1 MSKEIV
7 INTDSEKTRIAI
19 VENGSLAELFIETE
33 EYERTI
39 GNIFLGRIRRI
50 MPSIQAA
57 FVDVGQKQ
65 DAFLHYS
72 DLADNLADWLRFVQE
87 DNPRIGDFSP
97 QQIQRAKGRRRRR
110 PQHGRHRTQ
119 HADSDDGDASGDD
132 ERGRSRTDARTRGRR
147 RSAQRRRGS
156 GGQKESAEARPAS
169 STSGRSDGDLP
180 PSALLKKDLSILV
193 KISKEPIA
201 QKGSRIT
208 TDISLAGRF
217 LVLVPMASYVAVSK
231 KISSFKERRRLRAL
245 ARMLVPE
252 GFGVIVRTVADGQNA
267 KTLDTDLRLLI
278 DRWRK
283 IEKRLHEK
291 PKPPAV
297 VHQDVN
303 MVSSIIRD
311 LFSDNYERIL
321 IDSPRLF
328 KNVKSYVQAVAP
340 DMVDL
345 VRLHESSEPVFRTA
359 GIDKKVAEAFEM
371 RVNMPSG
378 GYLFFEQT
386 EAMHV
391 IDVNSGRA
399 GRGMSQEDSSL
410 KVNLEAARI
419 IARQIRIRD
428 LGGIIVV
435 DFIDMR
441 DERSRRK
448 VLEELKKEFRRD
460 RAVTKLLPMS
470 DFGLIQITR
479 QRLRPSITTTFGDSS
494 AGTNGKGVPAD
505 TETTDRTPVAAPTLP
520 KPVRSADAGT
530 TLTPD
535 QLIHALDEW
544 IRGYRA
550 SGRKGE
556 VRLQV
561 HPFVAAFLNRRVPGQ
576 TTRWFIRFMQRVRI
590 ESVPTIDPLAYRFLD
605 GETGNDVTILPKPA
619 VKSDEADRSGG
630 TTGRD
635 SARASDNRRS
645 DAGGRGGRQG
655 GGRGGSTRSGGG
667 RSQSSRSGG
676 GRGDSS
682 RSGGGRP
689 DQRRPEGSSERERDG
704 NRRRGGSGGESRPKD
719 GAPGAKRGD
728 SGRKDGESGSSRGDS
743 QPRNQRRSGGA
754 DRTGAP
760 ESTSRQGASDT
771 DPKAEQKNGEGAS
784 QRRSGRRRGSRG
796 GRGRS
801 KRGSSGDGKGQSG
814 DGSSG
819 GSDSGSGN

>member
-7 INTDSEKTRIAI
+7 INTDSQKTRIAI

-87 DNPRIGDFSP
+87 SNPRIGEFTP
-97 QQIQRAKGRRRRR
+97 QQIHRAKGRKRRR
-110 PQHGRHRTQ
+110 PQHDRRRVQ
-119 HADSDDGDASGDD
+119 HADREEGDASV
-132 ERGRSRTDARTRGRR
+132 EEEKARPLPDARARGRR

-156 GGQKESAEARPAS
+156 GGQKESPEAAPVPFKS
-169 STSGRSDGDLP
+169 SRSNGDLP
-180 PSALLKKDLSILV
+180 PSALLRKDQPILV

-201 QKGSRIT
+201 AKGSRIT

-217 LVLVPMASYVAVSK
+217 LVLVPMADYVAVSK

-283 IEKRLHEK
+283 IEKRLAEK
-291 PKPPAV
+291 PVPPAV
-297 VHQDVN
+297 VHHDVN

-340 DMVDL
+340 DMVGA
-345 VRLHESSEPVFRTA
+345 VKLHESQEPVFRTA
-359 GIDKKVAEAFEM
+359 GIDKKVAEAFEK

-399 GRGMSQEDSSL
+399 GKGMSQEDSSL

-448 VLEELKKEFRRD
+448 VLEELKREFRRD

-479 QRLRPSITTTFGDSS
+479 QRLRPSITTTFADSQG
-494 AGTNGKGVPAD
+494 GTNGEGVPA
-505 TETTDRTPVAAPTLP
+505 EVEPPRQVPSARPEP
-520 KPVRSADAGT
+520 PRPVRSAGT
-530 TLTPD
+530 GSTLTPD
-535 QLIHALDEW
+535 ELIHALDEW
-544 IRGYRA
+544 IRAYRG
-550 SGRKGE
+550 SGRKEE

-590 ESVPTIDPLAYRFLD
+590 ESVPTMDPLAYRFLD
-605 GETGNDVTILPKPA
+605 RKSGNDLTVLPKSEA
-619 VKSDEADRSGG
+619 VAGDSGTAPSAGSGEREPSRSRGQRRSGG
-630 TTGRD
+630 
-635 SARASDNRRS
+635 
-645 DAGGRGGRQG
+645 GGRGGR
-655 GGRGGSTRSGGG
+655 
-667 RSQSSRSGG
+667 
-676 GRGDSS
+676 
-682 RSGGGRP
+682 
-689 DQRRPEGSSERERDG
+689 RD
-704 NRRRGGSGGESRPKD
+704 E
-719 GAPGAKRGD
+719 ARGD
-728 SGRKDGESGSSRGDS
+728 SGRSAQERGSDARPDERRSQARPSNEKGSGGREDSRRRGSSRGDS
-743 QPRNQRRSGGA
+743 APKGEGSDRSSRGDTSQKGDPEAGRSRSKTPRRSGGSGGGRSRGGGSGSTPKEVEA
-754 DRTGAP
+754 QEGPSGDHPKP
-760 ESTSRQGASDT
+760 ETET
-771 DPKAEQKNGEGAS
+771 P
-784 QRRSGRRRGSRG
+784 RRSGRRRGSRG

-801 KRGSSGDGKGQSG
+801 RRGTSGDGKDPS
-814 DGSSG
+814 GSSDSTPG
-819 GSDSGSGN
+819 GGDD